1 MLKDDSK
8 KDIQIINLLMILWYY
23 DIGRIEQ
30 IIIAT
35 DKNNTNMEV
44 KVTHTRM
51 IGQPYDI

>member
-30 IIIAT
+30 IIIAM

>member
-23 DIGRIEQ
+23 DIGRIEK
-30 IIIAT
+30 IIIAM
-35 DKNNTNMEV
+35 DKNNTNMEG
-44 KVTHTRM
+44 KVTYTRM